1 MKSALLIGIDYLNSP
16 EAILKGC
23 INDIITIRNML
34 IDAYEYES
42 DNIIMLRDDTADFI
56 IPTRTNILMEL
67 NKLVK
72 DSDNLDEIWFHYSGH
87 GSQLRDQNSE
97 LKEIIIPSNYDEDGV
112 IMDSEILDI
121 IKNIKCRIVMIFD
134 CCHSGSICNMPWS
147 FEYSDLNSSAYSRSQ
162 TNTVK
167 IANPNIYVFSGCR
180 DNQTSADS
188 FNILDQSVGAFSN
201 AFVECLRESNHNIGI
216 MELYKN
222 TCIYLLK
229 NGYSQTPLFSSSNE
243 NPTFV
248 IKKPNRVQVIRCDD
262 VKRNMKIM
270 YFR

>member
-1 MKSALLIGIDYLNSP
+1 MKKALLIGIDYISSPNLSLN
-16 EAILKGC
+16 GC
-23 INDIITIRNML
+23 INDVITVRNML
-34 IDAYEYES
+34 IDAYDY
-42 DNIIMLRDDTADFI
+42 DPNNIIILRDDTADFN
-56 IPTRTNILMEL
+56 PTRENILEQMNL
-67 NKLVK
+67 LV
-72 DSDNLDEIWFHYSGH
+72 SNSGNLEEIWFHYSGH

-97 LKEIIIPSNYDEDGV
+97 LKEIIIPSNYNEDGV

-121 IKNIKCRIVMIFD
+121 IKNIKCRTIMIFD

-147 FEYSDLNSSAYSRSQ
+147 FEYKDLSSSTYSRTQ

-167 IANPNIYVFSGCR
+167 IANQNIYVFSGCR

-201 AFVECLRESNHNIGI
+201 AFIECLRASHHNIGV

-222 TCIYLLK
+222 TCIYLSK